1 VIKRN
6 EIPRALEMIL
16 AAGVMFLMLSGLG
29 CAGAPKNSPLETRAA
44 PRLVL
49 TISGSGSTT
58 SILEALQPAFEKDH
72 PDYRLEVL
80 AGTGTNEGI
89 TGVQK
94 GVLDIVAMAR
104 PLKESETALNIK
116 YAALGRAG
124 VAIITHSNVGVKDL
138 TTEQAVAIFSGAVTN
153 WARVGGPN
161 KDIIL
166 FIRDAGDSSTDAL
179 GKTILKG
186 IPFSEKAARVLTSQN
201 AMQSAVE
208 GTPDSVGFG
217 TWAGALANRGKV
229 QAISLDKIPPGDPR
243 YPVSV
248 LLGIG
253 YLANRQSD
261 VQPLLDWL
269 VSPRGKQALM
279 SLSVIVSE

>member
-1 VIKRN
+1 VINRN
-6 EIPRALEMIL
+6 EILRTLKIIL
-16 AAGVMFLMLSGLG
+16 AVAVISLMPSGLG
-29 CAGAPKNSPLETRAA
+29 CAGAPKNSLLETRAA

-58 SILEALQPAFEKDH
+58 PVLEALQPAFEKDH

-94 GVLDIVAMAR
+94 GALDIVAMAR
-104 PLKESETALNIK
+104 PLKESEMAQNIK

-124 VAIITHSNVGVKDL
+124 VAIFTHPNVGVKNL

-153 WARVGGPN
+153 WARVGGPD

-166 FIRDAGDSSTDAL
+166 FTRDAGDSSTDAL
-179 GKTILKG
+179 GKTIFKG
-186 IPFSEKAARVLTSQN
+186 IPFGEKAARVLTSQN

-217 TWAGALANRGKV
+217 TWAGALANQAKV
-229 QAISLDKIPPGDPR
+229 QAVTLDNIPPSDPR

-269 VSPRGKQALM
+269 VSPLGKQALA
-279 SLSVIVSE
+279 SLSVILPN